1 MGLELTADRH
11 LPITSQTRYPLSD
24 ATPTTRSLKIE
35 SSPSPLSPLS
45 TPNTQLDL
53 NIMAS

>member
-11 LPITSQTRYPLSD
+11 LPITSQTR
-24 ATPTTRSLKIE
+24 SLKIE
-35 SSPSPLSPLS
+35 STPSPLSPLS
-45 TPNTQLDL
+45 TPNTQLDI